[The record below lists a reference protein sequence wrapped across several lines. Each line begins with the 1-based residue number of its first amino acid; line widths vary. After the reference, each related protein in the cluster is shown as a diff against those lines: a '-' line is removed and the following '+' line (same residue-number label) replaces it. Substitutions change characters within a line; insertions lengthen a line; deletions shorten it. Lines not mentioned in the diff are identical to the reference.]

1 VRRGSLRCT
10 SVLAALS
17 VLTLLLAACGGG
29 GSSSDTAPT
38 SPKPT
43 GKLAHDA
50 ELLKGRILFQDN
62 CAECHGFSGQ
72 GGVGPTFNDGKLLR
86 DFPNIDA
93 QVAFVEQGKGVMP
106 SFRGQLS
113 TAQLRAVVRYE
124 REVLSKRGG

>member
-1 VRRGSLRCT
+1 MRCA
-10 SVLAALS
+10 SVVAAA
-17 VLTLLLAACGGG
+17 VLLALVLSACGGG
-29 GSSSDTAPT
+29 GSSDTAPQ
-38 SPKPT
+38 SPLPT

-50 ELLKGRILFQDN
+50 EVLKGRIVFQDN

-86 DFPNIDA
+86 DFPNVDA

-106 SFRGQLS
+106 SFRGQLTTS
-113 TAQLRAVVRYE
+113 QLHAVVRYE